1 MRFLAVALTS
11 LALAAGAPV
20 VANAQTANND
30 HMKACASQWNE
41 MKAKGT
47 TKGQS
52 YRDFSKSCL
61 SGASQVPAGST
72 AQCKDGSYIQ
82 TATHQG
88 ACSRHGGVAKWL
100 DG

>member
-1 MRFLAVALTS
+1 MRASLFALPT
-11 LALAAGAPV
+11 LVLIAAAPTF
-20 VANAQTANND
+20 ATAQTANND
-30 HMKACASQWNE
+30 RMKACASQWSD

-47 TKGQS
+47 TNGQN

-61 SGASQVPAGST
+61 SGASQVPAGAT